1 MTVALLFLGHFSRQ
15 AEAFIPYLA
24 EHGYEVTVIN
34 TEHLLSFETVRG
46 TNIPVI
52 NLYEE
57 SKIRAL
63 SKSQAWRLAKA
74 AVYNAAKNLELKQSK
89 LKRIIE
95 TRGIELIYGGWG
107 SFGLPEF
114 GFAQEFNLPTV
125 YEFLTYPCGSTLLSQ
140 RIENFFNRQIIN
152 ELDGRVFST
161 QRMHRYMKNEF
172 DIDSGK
178 NLVFMECYPE
188 KFFYR
193 KRLPL
198 LSSFDGQPH
207 IVFVGMRARYEILT
221 QIEEIASRK
230 IHVHICDLNQDLPEA
245 NTKEKLTYNNAFKN
259 SDFIHTFDMFTY
271 REIADGTFATFL
283 TQFDAVL
290 VTYNF
295 WRASGLDKFDNS
307 IPSRFSSALLGGIPI
322 IVPKG
327 YLKGCEEVLDK
338 YQIGFTY
345 ENYDA
350 LKNKLSNKSYL
361 SYYQDNAVEKAKSF
375 SLEANFPRMDKFL
388 KQMIE

>member
-1 MTVALLFLGHFSRQ
+1 MTVALLFLGHLSMQ
-15 AEAFIPYLA
+15 AQAFIPYLS
-24 EHGYEVTVIN
+24 EHGYEVTVVN
-34 TEHLLSFETVRG
+34 TEHLSFFTTIRG

-63 SKSQAWRLAKA
+63 SKSQPWRLTKSAI
-74 AVYNAAKNLELKQSK
+74 YSAAKNLKLKQGS
-89 LKRIIE
+89 LNRIIE
-95 TRGIELIYGGWG
+95 DRSLQLIYGSWG
-107 SFGLPEF
+107 SLGLPEF
-114 GFAQEFNLPTV
+114 AFAQELNLPTV
-125 YEFLTYPCGSTLLSQ
+125 YEFLTYPCASSLLSQ
-140 RIENFFNRQIIN
+140 RIENFFNRQVIN

-161 QRMHRYMKNEF
+161 ERMYRYMKNEF
-172 DIDSGK
+172 DIDCGE

-207 IVFVGMRARYEILT
+207 IVFLGMRARYEVLT

-230 IHVHICDLNQDLPEA
+230 IHVHICDLNQNFCEA
-245 NTKEKLTYNNAFKN
+245 NTKEKPAYDNAFKN

-271 REIADGTFATFL
+271 REIRDGTFATFL

-295 WRASGLDKFDNS
+295 WPASGLSKFDNS
-307 IPSRFSSALLGGIPI
+307 IPSRFSSALLAGIPI
-322 IVPKG
+322 IIPKG

-338 YQIGFTY
+338 HQIGFTY

-350 LKNKLSNKSYL
+350 LKNKLGNKSYL
-361 SYYQDNAVEKAKSF
+361 NYYQDNAVEKAKSF
-375 SLEANFPRMDKFL
+375 SLEANFPKMDKFL
-388 KQMIE
+388 KQIIE